1 MAATAYLRR
10 RAAACGARARV
21 VGPGRT
27 LSIST
32 ALPYESLLERA
43 EGMSDFTVGLRRE
56 LHQHPELMYNEKQ
69 TSAVVQR
76 TLDELGV
83 SYSTGWAVNTRQERI
98 PGPGG
103 YGVVADIGSGAPD
116 QPCVAL
122 RADMVRIVR
131 VGLDGAGREGGGTSW
146 GWAGR
151 GGGYCRFRPF

>member
-10 RAAACGARARV
+10 RAAACGARAHV
-21 VGPGRT
+21 AGRT
-27 LSIST
+27 SSSFST
-32 ALPYESLLERA
+32 AALPYDSLLERA
-43 EGMSDFTVGLRRE
+43 EGMSAFTVGLRRE

-83 SYSTGWAVNTRQERI
+83 SYSAGWAVNTRQDRI

-103 YGVVADIGSGAPD
+103 FGVVADIGSGAPD

-122 RADMVRIVR
+122 RADMVR
-131 VGLDGAGREGGGTSW
+131 G
-146 GWAGR
+146 
-151 GGGYCRFRPF
+151 